1 MMTKC
6 SNGRSLLLA
15 NKSLVSTELGNNLV
29 PCIVLLT
36 AWSVSRASI
45 SFWESLIKLLL
56 DKGATYFVCVGTFSE
71 KLHDEIDELMYQ
83 YDDEHGT
90 EHSINMVTTYHADD
104 TLEEVVDYCV
114 YATELRD
121 KDKGCILA
129 VLDETSEKDE
139 NMEILLKKA

>member
-6 SNGRSLLLA
+6 SNGRPLLIT
-15 NKSLVSTELGNNLV
+15 NKSLVDTELSGSLV

-45 SFWESLIKLLL
+45 SFWESLIEFLL
-56 DKGATYFVCVGTFSE
+56 DKGATYFVCVGAFSE
-71 KLHDEIDELMYQ
+71 KLHDEIDELVYQ
-83 YDDEHGT
+83 YDDKHGT
-90 EHSINMVTTYHADD
+90 ERSINMVTTYHADD

-121 KDKGCILA
+121 KDGGCILA
-129 VLDETSEKDE
+129 IMDESSEEDE
-139 NMEILLKKA
+139 NMRALLKKA

>member
-6 SNGRSLLLA
+6 SNGRPLLIT
-15 NKSLVSTELGNNLV
+15 NKSLVDTELDGGLV

-45 SFWESLIKLLL
+45 SFWESLIEFLL
-56 DKGATYFVCVGTFSE
+56 DKGATYFVCVGAFSE

-90 EHSINMVTTYHADD
+90 ERCINMVTTYHADD

-121 KDKGCILA
+121 KDRGCILA
-129 VLDETSEKDE
+129 IMDESSEEDE
-139 NMEILLKKA
+139 NMSALLKKA